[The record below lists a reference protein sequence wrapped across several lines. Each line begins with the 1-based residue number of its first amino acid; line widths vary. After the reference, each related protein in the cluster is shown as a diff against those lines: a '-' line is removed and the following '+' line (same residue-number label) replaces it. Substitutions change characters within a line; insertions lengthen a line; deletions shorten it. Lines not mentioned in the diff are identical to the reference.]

1 MEPRFFRR
9 GETPPAGPWEGLEVA
24 PPRGV
29 LGRVVALEAVVGRS
43 PKAAV
48 GVASATVY
56 PTGFEL
62 VLSVH
67 VRDKELCEFL
77 SNESLTVHGLLRERT
92 EELPPELFRHGIAF
106 SDGSSATVL
115 RPYPED
121 SDRSDAGH
129 AAGPILVL
137 RTGVGDGNRW
147 RLDWWVAPLPP
158 PGPLAFVC
166 EWPVAEIPLSRVEVD
181 AAPIREAASGA
192 VVLWE

>member
-1 MEPRFFRR
+1 METGFFRR
-9 GETPPAGPWEGLEVA
+9 GEVAPAGPRKGLEVA
-24 PPRGV
+24 PPRGI
-29 LGRVVALEAVVGRS
+29 LGRIVALEAVVARS

-48 GVASATVY
+48 AVASATVY
-56 PTGFEL
+56 PTGFEFL
-62 VLSVH
+62 LSVH

-77 SNESLTVHGLLRERT
+77 SNESLTVHGLPGGRT
-92 EELPPELFRHGIAF
+92 DELPPELFRHGIAF

-115 RPYPED
+115 RPYPDE
-121 SDRSDAGH
+121 SDGSHAGD

-158 PGPLAFVC
+158 PGRLGFVC

-181 AAPIREAASGA
+181 AARIREAASGA
-192 VVLWE
+192 VLLWE